1 MSEFLWVE
9 KYRPKKISECIL
21 TEELKNTF
29 TQFLKQKEIPN
40 LLLSGSAGTGKTTV
54 ARALCEELHCDYII
68 INGSDEGRQIAVEDI
83 LEEFGDLPTFEKGLY
98 FDWSNYQNASDED
111 KELADKVQEFVD
123 EHDYDREEDCWT
135 MNKGGY
141 DVDTEIVD
149 EFTMETPN

>member
-9 KYRPKKISECIL
+9 KYRPKRIEDCIL

-68 INGSDEGRQIAVEDI
+68 INGSDEGRQIDTVRSKI
-83 LEEFGDLPTFEKGLY
+83 KNF
-98 FDWSNYQNASDED
+98 ASTVS
-111 KELADKVQEFVD
+111 L
-123 EHDYDREEDCWT
+123 T
-135 MNKGGY
+135 
-141 DVDTEIVD
+141 
-149 EFTMETPN
+149 ETPIIKL